1 MKTVEI
7 EILGRKYFFKSD
19 EPVELLKRAEHL
31 EKKLEELNLR
41 FNTVDQNKLFVFYC
55 LLLIEENKKLT
66 KENEISKK
74 ELQRIIELLENIDC

>member
-19 EPVELLKRAEHL
+19 SPAQLQKRAEYLDKQL
-31 EKKLEELNLR
+31 ESLNDR

-55 LLLIEENKKLT
+55 LLLIEENSKLVEENKKSNT
-66 KENEISKK
+66 
-74 ELQRIIELLENIDC
+74 ELQCINELLKKIEK